1 MRYSLIEWPDVQY
14 YMEKPW
20 FGDKSYFDPIANVWF
35 IPEKLEEDI
44 DIYWEDPESGGDIG
58 DLEDALG

>member
-1 MRYSLIEWPDVQY
+1 MKYSLIEWPDVQY

-44 DIYWEDPESGGDIG
+44 EIYWED
-58 DLEDALG
+58 ALG